1 MAVVTISRQLGSSGG
16 EVGRRVAELLD
27 YDLVNRETLTE
38 AARKYPILKSEEF
51 ARLDEIKPRF
61 LESVFGG
68 RRIDYYHLMSALIY
82 GFAEKGKV
90 VIVGGGAQVFLK
102 DIPGALHVRVTCSMS
117 RRVKNIAERHK
128 VDADKA
134 RKLIN
139 DSDRNRAHF
148 FKLLFEAD
156 WSNPA
161 YYDMVLRTD
170 KLDVETASRIIAEAS
185 KIKEIEASWEV
196 SHNIINKL
204 SLTSRIKAA
213 FRTEKYEDL
222 KHININVTS
231 QGFVHLTGHVSSEEE
246 KARAE
251 EVVRSMEGVSEV
263 INELTLIEFTPPMV
277 PY

>member
-38 AARKYPILKSEEF
+38 AARKYPVLKSEEF

-68 RRIDYYHLMSALIY
+68 RRIDYYQVMSALIY

-102 DIPGALHVRVTCSMS
+102 DIPGALHVRVTCSMN
-117 RRVKNIAERHK
+117 RRVKNIVERHK
-128 VDADKA
+128 LDADKA

-196 SHNIINKL
+196 SHSIINKL

-246 KARAE
+246 KTRAE

>member
-1 MAVVTISRQLGSSGG
+1 MAVVTISRQVGSGGG

-27 YDLVNRETLTE
+27 YDLANRETLTE
-38 AARKYPILKSEEF
+38 AARKYPVLKSEEF

-61 LESVFGG
+61 LESIFSG
-68 RRIDYYHLMSALIY
+68 RRIDYYHVMSALIY

-102 DIPGALHVRVTCSMS
+102 DIPGALHVRITCSMS

-128 VDADKA
+128 VDADRA

-156 WSNPA
+156 WSDPA

-196 SHNIINKL
+196 SHSIINKL
-204 SLTSRIKAA
+204 SLTSRITAA

-222 KHININVTS
+222 KHISINVTS

-251 EVVRSMEGVSEV
+251 EVVRSMEGVADV

>member
-16 EVGRRVAELLD
+16 EVGRRVAELLE

-38 AARKYPILKSEEF
+38 AARKYPVLKSEEF

-61 LESVFGG
+61 LESVFGS
-68 RRIDYYHLMSALIY
+68 RRIDYYQVMSALIY

-102 DIPGALHVRVTCSMS
+102 DIPGALHVRVTSSMS
-117 RRVKNIAERHK
+117 RRLKNIAGRHK
-128 VDADKA
+128 VDVDKA

-196 SHNIINKL
+196 SQSIINKL

-251 EVVRSMEGVSEV
+251 EVVRSMEGVSDV

>member
-68 RRIDYYHLMSALIY
+68 RRIDYYQVMSALIY

-196 SHNIINKL
+196 SQSIINKL

-251 EVVRSMEGVSEV
+251 EVVRSMEGVSDV